1 MTKDELIALLKR
13 YEWRDVEFKEA
24 AKNMPKNVYETVS
37 AFANTEGGHLVFGVK
52 KQGQTV
58 EVVGVLDVD
67 KVQGDFLTAL
77 RQPDKISVI
86 LDVQEEYHEYEGADL
101 LIFYVPEA
109 SRMSKPVYLDGNPQR
124 AFLRKG
130 GSDVRC
136 VKDELNRFLMDAAV
150 ERHDGHAIECSIEQA
165 FDIDTIRWYR
175 AAYEGR
181 PGNRSYA
188 QVSDLDFLFQLG
200 LLLDAGGTPKPTRAA
215 ILLFG
220 TDGAVRQLLPRPVV
234 DCQRFARTFEDM
246 PTGERWTDRTLIE
259 ENLIR
264 TWRRLLDW
272 YQNLAEHP
280 FRIDPVSLQRDDSL
294 PDYIAFRE
302 AAINLLIHQDY
313 SDHTRKPEIRV
324 YQDRTVFWNPGDAFA
339 SIPDLLE
346 PGQKEVRNPRIVTA
360 FRRIGFSEHAG
371 WGLPEVFRNW
381 QALGRVP
388 PRIVNDKA
396 HKTFEL
402 SLLKEVLLSEEQ
414 LLLQASLG
422 VHLSEDEARTFA
434 YACRQRVITP
444 SDITAITG
452 QRGAAARQI
461 ANRLCTQLLLATD
474 DSGEHYVLAE
484 HLRERFSGQANQH
497 TVLSADD
504 IGRTTQQGHTAGQNL
519 STEQVG
525 RQTRDLSTEQVQPLT
540 SLSETQWRIVA
551 FRDIP
556 RTLNEIMTKLGM
568 GSRGHFKNR
577 HLDPLIRG
585 GVVRMT
591 NPDKPQASNQRYVL
605 SEVGAQL
612 KAQRLAKKRGTNE
625 K

>member
-1 MTKDELIALLKR
+1 
-13 YEWRDVEFKEA
+13 
-24 AKNMPKNVYETVS
+24 
-37 AFANTEGGHLVFGVK
+37 
-52 KQGQTV
+52 
-58 EVVGVLDVD
+58 
-67 KVQGDFLTAL
+67 
-77 RQPDKISVI
+77 
-86 LDVQEEYHEYEGADL
+86 
-101 LIFYVPEA
+101 
-109 SRMSKPVYLDGNPQR
+109 
-124 AFLRKG
+124 
-130 GSDVRC
+130 
-136 VKDELNRFLMDAAV
+136 
-150 ERHDGHAIECSIEQA
+150 
-165 FDIDTIRWYR
+165 
-175 AAYEGR
+175 
-181 PGNRSYA
+181 
-188 QVSDLDFLFQLG
+188 
-200 LLLDAGGTPKPTRAA
+200 
-215 ILLFG
+215 
-220 TDGAVRQLLPRPVV
+220 
-234 DCQRFARTFEDM
+234 
-246 PTGERWTDRTLIE
+246 
-259 ENLIR
+259 
-264 TWRRLLDW
+264 LDW

-280 FRIDPVSLQRDDSL
+280 FRIDPISLQRDDSP

-313 SDHTRKPEIRV
+313 SDHARKPEIRV

-339 SIPDLLE
+339 SISDLLE

-388 PRIVNDKA
+388 PRIVNNKA

-402 SLLKEVLLSEEQ
+402 SLLKELLLSEEQ

-434 YACRQRVITP
+434 YACRQPEITL

-461 ANRLCTQLLLATD
+461 ADRLCTQLLLAPAD
-474 DSGEHYVLAE
+474 PANHYMLAE

-497 TVLSADD
+497 PVLLFGSD
-504 IGRTTQQGHTAGQNL
+504 IDQATEQVDTAGQDL

-525 RQTRDLSTEQVQPLT
+525 DQRTYLSTEQVQPLT

-551 FRDIP
+551 FCDIP
-556 RTLNEIMTKLGM
+556 RTLNEIMAKLGM

-585 GVVRMT
+585 GVVHMT

-612 KAQRLAKKRGTNE
+612 KTQRLAKKRGPDE
-625 K
+625 E